1 MLVHLGVYGFVEM
14 VIFVSILVVGL
25 IYAWMKVALTWV
37 SGSSSTRVAS
47 AVVAPIRAI
56 PCAGRRSA
64 TRLPGAVGGKELA
77 CGTTNYPLVT
87 PPCGPEGQFYSQ

>member
-25 IYAWMKVALTWV
+25 IYAWMKGALKWV

-47 AVVAPIRAI
+47 AVGEGSVAIQMVH
-56 PCAGRRSA
+56 GY
-64 TRLPGAVGGKELA
+64 L
-77 CGTTNYPLVT
+77 ND
-87 PPCGPEGQFYSQ
+87 

>member
-1 MLVHLGVYGFVEM
+1 MLVHLGGYGFVEM

-77 CGTTNYPLVT
+77 CGTHCKASARNPLL
-87 PPCGPEGQFYSQ
+87 PERS

>member
-25 IYAWMKVALTWV
+25 IYAWMKVALIWV

-47 AVVAPIRAI
+47 AVGEGSVA
-56 PCAGRRSA
+56 
-64 TRLPGAVGGKELA
+64 
-77 CGTTNYPLVT
+77 
-87 PPCGPEGQFYSQ
+87 SQMVHRYLND